1 MLYINFFANV
11 HKRPLEIDQ
20 YGFGRYLKT
29 DTDTDFK
36 ETDTDYFNFIDI
48 IDTDIFW

>member
-1 MLYINFFANV
+1 MLSRDNPKYW
-11 HKRPLEIDQ
+11 
-20 YGFGRYLKT
+20 FGRYLKT

-36 ETDTDYFNFIDI
+36 ETDTDYFIDT